1 MRSPIFPVFR
11 LLLLT
16 ILPMGGFLLNCN
28 PVHAQESASLSERQ
42 KQVEAYLTE
51 FAAAEFRAVYPRI
64 YQALINALNK
74 LPEEVFVDVT
84 DRASPVIFI
93 NSITSGIAR
102 YANSKEFYFNDGD
115 LPALQDGFYLVILGD
130 ELNNSEHVGAIEGVI
145 LHELAHDFLKHL
157 RAPKHNCEMER
168 EANRLVKSWGY
179 AKEYEQASEAFGA
192 KHPGDSPC
200 ADYFRKQEELKN
212 QSQSQ

>member
-1 MRSPIFPVFR
+1 MKFIYLRIFCSAVV
-11 LLLLT
+11 LGA
-16 ILPMGGFLLNCN
+16 ILRIGWACPLAGADEAAAVSGR
-28 PVHAQESASLSERQ
+28 PS
-42 KQVEAYLTE
+42 QVEAYLDE
-51 FAAAEFRAVYPRI
+51 FAAAEFKTVYPRI
-64 YQALINALNK
+64 YQALTNALNK
-74 LPEEVFVDVT
+74 LPEEVYLDVT
-84 DRASPVIFI
+84 GRASPVIFI

-102 YANSKEFYFNDGD
+102 FANSKEFYFKGD
-115 LPALQDGFYLVILGD
+115 EPPAFQEGFYLVVLGD
-130 ELNNSEHVGAIEGVI
+130 ELNNTENIEAIEGVI

-157 RAPKHNCEMER
+157 RAPKHNCDMER

-200 ADYFRKQEELKN
+200 ADYFRKQEELKS